1 MTDVIMIPLTKL
13 VESEDNVRRANRKG
27 GVSELA
33 SSIRS
38 HGLLQS
44 LVVRDTG
51 KGKYAVIA
59 GGRRLRALRLLARAG
74 DIEKNASIPC
84 RVMAGDDNPTELSL
98 AENVARLDLPVHEEL
113 DAFQRLV
120 ESGEGPETIAA
131 RFGVSPMHVA
141 RRLKLARVS
150 PRLIEALKREEASL
164 DQLAALAVVDDHA
177 AQEKAFFDAP
187 DWARTPAQLKAQV
200 TQAHVPETDKLAR
213 FVSLD
218 AYQAA
223 GGAVVSDLFADT
235 DDGTR
240 YLADRDLLVRLA
252 AEKLE
257 PIAAQIR
264 DEAWAWVEI
273 ALDGVAWTQFPD
285 RVRERR
291 RVLSDA
297 DQAEYDSLV
306 ERLDVSEDDA
316 EAEALEARI
325 DALAVTSWAPEEV
338 ALAGAIIT
346 LDHDGAPKI
355 ERGLIK
361 QADQKAL
368 KALRHK
374 LAKADGAAEPGEGED
389 GDPGEEAAPP
399 RPRLPAK
406 LVEELIAHKT
416 LALRTEVATK
426 PDLALRLLILAL
438 ASNALNEF
446 GTFSLVRVRIDEADV
461 SRQITRSESPAPQS
475 LAKLT
480 QGWREQLPA
489 GVDALWAYVAE
500 ADQQTLLEL
509 MAVLIA
515 PAIELRPGRADG
527 VVDAICNA
535 AGLDMSRYWSVGVQ
549 GYFEHVR
556 KDVIVDAIM
565 ELNPALERSKLD
577 KASKKEVLS
586 RAKKAFKGSAWLPEP
601 LRAAHASPAPV
612 EAIAA
617 E

>member
-44 LVVRDTG
+44 LVVRDTER
-51 KGKYAVIA
+51 GKYAVIA
-59 GGRRLRALRLLARAG
+59 GGRRLRALRLLAKAG
-74 DIEKNASIPC
+74 DIERNAPIPC
-84 RVMAGDDNPTELSL
+84 RVLTGEDNATELSL

-113 DAFQRLV
+113 DAFQRLAL
-120 ESGEGPETIAA
+120 SGEGPEAIAA

-177 AQEKAFFDAP
+177 AQEKAFFDTP

-200 TQAHVPETDKLAR
+200 TQAHVPGTDKLAR
-213 FVSLD
+213 FVGLD

-223 GGAVVSDLFADT
+223 GGAIVPDLFAET

-240 YLADRDLLVRLA
+240 YLADRDLLLRLA

-257 PIAAQIR
+257 PIAAQVR
-264 DEAWAWVEI
+264 EEAWAWVEI

-306 ERLDVSEDDA
+306 EKLDVAEDDA

-346 LDHDGAPKI
+346 INQDGAPKI
-355 ERGLIK
+355 ERGLVK
-361 QADQKAL
+361 QDDHKAL
-368 KALRHK
+368 KALRRRI
-374 LAKADGAAEPGEGED
+374 AKADGAAQPSEGED
-389 GDPGEEAAPP
+389 GDPETKAARS

-446 GTFSLVRVRIDEADV
+446 SAFSLVRVRIDEADV
-461 SRQITRSESPAPQS
+461 SRQITRSESLAPQA

-480 QGWREQLPA
+480 GAWRERLPA
-489 GVDALWAYVAE
+489 GVDALWAFIAA
-500 ADQQTLLEL
+500 ADQQTLIEL
-509 MAVLIA
+509 LAVLVA

-527 VVDAICNA
+527 VVDAICRA
-535 AGLDMSRYWSVGVQ
+535 AGLDMSRYWRVSVES
-549 GYFEHVR
+549 YFEHVR

-565 ELNPALERSKLD
+565 ELNPALDRSKLD

-601 LRAAHASPAPV
+601 LRAAPASPAPV
-612 EAIAA
+612 QAIAA